1 MQDNNTKISEEKIQY
16 TIEFDSHKETT
27 PDIPKIIFIVPYR
40 DRELQKNFFIRQ
52 MAYVLEDMD
61 KSDYKIYFVEQGDQR
76 TFNRGAIKNIGFLAM
91 REKYPDDY
99 QNITFVFND
108 VDTMPFTKNFLDYK
122 TVHGK
127 IKHFYGFH
135 FALGGI
141 ISITG
146 RDFERLNGFPNFW
159 AWGFEDNLLNQR
171 AIQARIEIDRT
182 EFYPIYDKHIIQLN
196 DGLVRNVNRTEFVRY
211 AKKTVEG
218 WNTIIQLQY
227 FINEEA
233 MTVYVEGFNTGIEEN
248 KADTKIHDLRTG
260 NKPYTDIL
268 RGGRGPALNFTF
280 LQGKR

>member
-1 MQDNNTKISEEKIQY
+1 MQSSITKSTEEKIQY
-16 TIEFDSHKETT
+16 TIQLDPYEEMTT
-27 PDIPKIIFIVPYR
+27 GIPKIIFIVPYR

-52 MAYVLEDMD
+52 MSYVLEDVD

-108 VDTMPFTKNFLDYK
+108 VDTMPFTKNFLNYQ

-146 RDFERLNGFPNFW
+146 RDFERINGFPNFW

-182 EFYPIYDKHIIQLN
+182 QFYPIYDKHIIQLN
-196 DGLVRNVNRTEFVRY
+196 DGLARNVNRTEYIRY
-211 AKKTVEG
+211 AKKTMEG
-218 WNTIIQLQY
+218 WNTIRQLQY
-227 FINEEA
+227 SIDEEGI
-233 MTVYVEGFNTGIEEN
+233 TIYVNGFNTGIEEN
-248 KADTKIHDLRTG
+248 KSDTKIHDLRTG
-260 NKPYTDIL
+260 NKPYPDVL
-268 RGGRGPALNFTF
+268 RSGRGPAMNFTVF
-280 LQGKR
+280 TGKK